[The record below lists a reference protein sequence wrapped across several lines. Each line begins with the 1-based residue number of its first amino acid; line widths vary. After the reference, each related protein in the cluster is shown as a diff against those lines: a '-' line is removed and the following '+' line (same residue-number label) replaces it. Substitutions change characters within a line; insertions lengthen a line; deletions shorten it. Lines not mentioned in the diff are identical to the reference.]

1 MSKVLLL
8 LTAVVLLICVPFLT
22 GADSLTREQAVS
34 VLIAQVI
41 NPSPNKDTLM
51 AFGPQNMLQPGTV
64 VRPPLLNAQ
73 PFPGSVRTIQT
84 PTWFFFVNDEPEAKF
99 AHSCRFVYIDANHA
113 SPNTTPREV

>member
-51 AFGPQNMLQPGTV
+51 ACGPQSILQSGTV
-64 VRPPLLNAQ
+64 VEPLWLDV
-73 PFPGSVRTIQT
+73 G
-84 PTWFFFVNDEPEAKF
+84 
-99 AHSCRFVYIDANHA
+99 
-113 SPNTTPREV
+113 